1 MKRALL
7 ILSVLAPL
15 AVLASDAS
23 ASHQPPSRAAPRASR
38 VAQHLQVIL
47 VEYRLL
53 LSRGVVKAGPVN
65 LEEIDRGMD
74 PHDLRLQ
81 HVGSPR
87 EISAP
92 LLAPGQQW
100 DGVVVLKSG
109 VYRLFC
115 SLPGHEELG
124 MLATLRVLR

>member
-1 MKRALL
+1 
-7 ILSVLAPL
+7 
-15 AVLASDAS
+15 
-23 ASHQPPSRAAPRASR
+23 
-38 VAQHLQVIL
+38 VIL

-74 PHDLRLQ
+74 PHDLRLE
-81 HVGSPR
+81 HVGSSR

-115 SLPGHEELG
+115 SLPGHAALG
-124 MLATLRVLR
+124 MVATLRVLR